1 MITEMDGL
9 DQLCAWDDSI
19 SSLWWLLACTMVIR
33 FRAFDVGG
41 SVYAA
46 DEEALLLCRAY
57 L

>member
-33 FRAFDVGG
+33 FRAFHVGG